1 VQPLAGLDV
10 EKARG
15 DVLQPE
21 TLREAFAGADVVFH
35 LAARISI
42 EGDPDGQVR
51 AINVE
56 GTRNVVEAC
65 LGVGVQRLIHFS
77 SFHAFEQ
84 APFDEELTED
94 RPPVSESAFPYDR
107 SKVEGEREVLAG
119 IERGLPAVILNPTAI
134 MGPQDHGPSLM
145 GEALLDLYGGKL
157 PALVPGGSDWVDVRD
172 VAAAA
177 VASVELGRSG
187 ERYLLSGCWTTVAEL
202 AALVEKIA
210 GAKAPRVTTPLWLA
224 RAGVPV
230 MRLFS
235 RVSGARPLY
244 THESL
249 DRLVRSSRKVSHAK
263 ASRELGFEPRPLE
276 TTLDDTY
283 HWFRSVGRLA

>member
-1 VQPLAGLDV
+1 MQPLAGLDV
-10 EKARG
+10 EKAQG

-21 TLREAFAGADVVFH
+21 TLREAFEGADVVFH

-65 LGVGVQRLIHFS
+65 LGAGVQRLIHFS

-84 APFDEELTED
+84 APFDQELTED

-119 IERGLPAVILNPTAI
+119 IEQGLPAVILNPTAI
-134 MGPQDHGPSLM
+134 MGPYDYGPSLM

-157 PALVPGGSDWVDVRD
+157 PAMVPGGSDWVDVRD

-177 VASVELGRSG
+177 IASVERGRSG
-187 ERYLLSGCWTTVAEL
+187 ERYLLSGRWTTVAEL
-202 AALVEKIA
+202 ASLAA
-210 GAKAPRVTTPLWLA
+210 QMTGRRAPRLTTPLWLA

-230 MRLFS
+230 MHLFG
-235 RVSGARPLY
+235 RVSGKRPLY

-249 DRLVRSSRKVSHAK
+249 DRLVRSSRSVSHAK

-276 TTLDDTY
+276 TTLEDTY
-283 HWFRSVGRLA
+283 HWFRSVGRIA